1 MSCVLQVNATAEHA
15 RMCFV
20 NADRASESA
29 MLSDQA
35 PEHYWHVPR
44 LIAAWI
50 LTAAATVLVLILY
63 PWNSGRIEWIA
74 VVVATGTLI
83 TFALQ
88 LGTAQRQ
95 GFIART
101 ALSVGGVVLI
111 VAVITGIALLARF

>member
-1 MSCVLQVNATAEHA
+1 MSCVLEVTARPEHA
-15 RMCFV
+15 RMFLV
-20 NADRASESA
+20 DAERTHDSA
-29 MLSDQA
+29 LITDQT

-44 LIAAWI
+44 LIAAWL
-50 LTAAATVLVLILY
+50 LTAAATALVLVLY

-74 VVVATGTLI
+74 VVVAGGTLI

-111 VAVITGIALLARF
+111 VALITGIALLAQF